1 MQPLSR
7 SSGTFIEIEKI
18 NPKFHLEPQKTLET
32 QINLKVGGRGWE
44 ARVITLPDFK
54 ICHKATAI
62 KAVWYW
68 HKDRHID
75 Q

>member
-54 ICHKATAI
+54 TYYKTIVTKTGR
-62 KAVWYW
+62 YW